1 MTLRATLE
9 TAHPSS
15 EKRGTE
21 RRTLRLLT
29 SVKRS
34 SRRGTQALVHDVS
47 TGGMLIESDES
58 LDIGESLSVELP
70 RSGSREAEIV
80 WTSGRFYGCRFTEE
94 LSSAVV
100 SAALLKAIP
109 APGELPQQSSG
120 EEDFPARLTSLREA
134 RGLSM
139 EQLAD
144 RLRVSR
150 QAVWYWETGHR
161 LPRAG
166 MLKRIASQLN
176 VAEGELLLLNPRQAG
191 SSKGTE
197 FAAWKREIA
206 HRLRISPDQVK
217 ILVEL

>member
-1 MTLRATLE
+1 
-9 TAHPSS
+9 
-15 EKRGTE
+15 
-21 RRTLRLLT
+21 
-29 SVKRS
+29 
-34 SRRGTQALVHDVS
+34 
-47 TGGMLIESDES
+47 
-58 LDIGESLSVELP
+58 
-70 RSGSREAEIV
+70 
-80 WTSGRFYGCRFTEE
+80 
-94 LSSAVV
+94 
-100 SAALLKAIP
+100 
-109 APGELPQQSSG
+109 
-120 EEDFPARLTSLREA
+120 
-134 RGLSM
+134 M